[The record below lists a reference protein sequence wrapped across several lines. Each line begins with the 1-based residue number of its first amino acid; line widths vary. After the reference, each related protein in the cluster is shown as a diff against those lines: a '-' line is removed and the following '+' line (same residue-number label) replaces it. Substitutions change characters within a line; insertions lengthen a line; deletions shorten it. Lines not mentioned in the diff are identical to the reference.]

1 MHSNRISLR
10 QEPQDCYCFDYQR
23 HVPPLNR
30 PKHHDL
36 SGDFAMKLSNPEF
49 LAVACL
55 VTMLA
60 TPAAVVARNRALDN
74 GGDKN
79 KDTKTT
85 AVPEPSTLVMTLA
98 GVGIGLGLLVAGM
111 RRKSA
116 TNAA

>member
-1 MHSNRISLR
+1 
-10 QEPQDCYCFDYQR
+10 
-23 HVPPLNR
+23 
-30 PKHHDL
+30 
-36 SGDFAMKLSNPEF
+36 MKLSNPEF
-49 LAVACL
+49 LAAACL
-55 VTMLA
+55 VAMLA
-60 TPAAVVARNRALDN
+60 APAGVLARNRALDN

-79 KDTKTT
+79 KDKKTT